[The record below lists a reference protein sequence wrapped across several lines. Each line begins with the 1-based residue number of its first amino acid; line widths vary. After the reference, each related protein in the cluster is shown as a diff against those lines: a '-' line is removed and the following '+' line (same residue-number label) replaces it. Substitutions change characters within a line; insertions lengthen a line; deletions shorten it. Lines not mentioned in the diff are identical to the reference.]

1 MPTVIDKCN
10 DLQIVHMCYLLF
22 VSINC
27 CLKVTPLT
35 DVWIQ
40 AKIDLM
46 IELHL
51 SGSQGGVDLAR
62 GGLDLGPG
70 VPGGDLALLCKDRRA
85 VEPGGAGG
93 SPSSARP
100 LQGHLQHP
108 LILQPTPH
116 GEWTLFRSLKFINP
130 NNLIFNVSDVRGRHD
145 REILRDGRL
154 AAGMLD

>member
-1 MPTVIDKCN
+1 MPASIFEADG
-10 DLQIVHMCYLLF
+10 HPLF

-27 CLKVTPLT
+27 CLKVAPLT

-70 VPGGDLALLCKDRRA
+70 VPGGHLALLRKDRRA

-116 GEWTLFRSLKFINP
+116 GEWTLFRVQAKF
-130 NNLIFNVSDVRGRHD
+130 VSQNK
-145 REILRDGRL
+145 ILYLQSFRCPGKT
-154 AAGMLD
+154 